1 MKNRA
6 DEKQGNFNPYI
17 DKIDLNF
24 WRELCVK
31 EGKLCHYKKGEYFLH
46 RRETPKY
53 FGFITSGAF
62 KYTIIDTDG
71 NEHITGLALCDTL
84 AGDFYSSI
92 RKESSLVALQA
103 ITDSNVWVCST
114 NLFRQILKENIELRC
129 VMAEEL
135 FRQTHDRYLNLYR
148 QSPKERYWELIRR
161 CPNILQ
167 DITLKELASYLQITP
182 TYLSRIRK
190 EITFGKE

>member
-1 MKNRA
+1 M
-6 DEKQGNFNPYI
+6 NFAS
-17 DKIDLNF
+17 KRVNF
-24 WRELCVK
+24 AII
-31 EGKLCHYKKGEYFLH
+31 KGEYFLH

-92 RKESSLVALQA
+92 RKESSLVTLQA
-103 ITDSNVWVCST
+103 ITDSDVWVCST

-148 QSPKERYWELIRR
+148 QSPKERYWELIRC

>member
-1 MKNRA
+1 MKSKA
-6 DEKQGNFNPYI
+6 NFNPYI
-17 DKIDLNF
+17 DKMDLNF

-103 ITDSNVWVCST
+103 ITDSDVWVCST

-148 QSPKERYWELIRR
+148 QSPKERYWELIRC

>member
-1 MKNRA
+1 MKSKA
-6 DEKQGNFNPYI
+6 NFNPYI

-46 RRETPKY
+46 CGEIPKY
-53 FGFITSGAF
+53 FGFITSGSF
-62 KYTIIDTDG
+62 KYTVIDTDG
-71 NEHITGLALCDTL
+71 NEHTTGLALCDTL
-84 AGDFYSSI
+84 AGDFYSSV
-92 RKESSLVALQA
+92 REESSLVALQA
-103 ITDSNVWVCST
+103 ITDSDVWVCST

-129 VMAEEL
+129 FMAEEL
-135 FRQTHDRYLNLYR
+135 FRQSHDRYLNLYR
-148 QSPKERYWELIRR
+148 QSPKERYLELIRR
-161 CPNILQ
+161 CPNLLQ

-190 EITFGKE
+190 EITFDKE

>member
-1 MKNRA
+1 M
-6 DEKQGNFNPYI
+6 
-17 DKIDLNF
+17 DLNF

-92 RKESSLVALQA
+92 RKESSLVTLQA
-103 ITDSNVWVCST
+103 ITDSDVWVCST
-114 NLFRQILKENIELRC
+114 NLFRQILKENIELCC

-148 QSPKERYWELIRR
+148 QSPKERYWELIRC

>member
-1 MKNRA
+1 MKSKA
-6 DEKQGNFNPYI
+6 NFNPYI
-17 DKIDLNF
+17 DKIDMNF

-92 RKESSLVALQA
+92 RKESSLVTLQA
-103 ITDSNVWVCST
+103 ITDSDVWVCST

>member
-1 MKNRA
+1 MKSKA
-6 DEKQGNFNPYI
+6 NFNPYI
-17 DKIDLNF
+17 DKMDLNF

-71 NEHITGLALCDTL
+71 NEHTTGLALCDNL

-103 ITDSNVWVCST
+103 ITDSDVWVCST

-148 QSPKERYWELIRR
+148 QSPKERYWELIRC

>member
-1 MKNRA
+1 MKSKA
-6 DEKQGNFNPYI
+6 NFNPYI

-92 RKESSLVALQA
+92 RKESSLVTLQA
-103 ITDSNVWVCST
+103 ITDSDVWVCST

-148 QSPKERYWELIRR
+148 QSPKERYWELIRC
-161 CPNILQ
+161 CPSILQ
-167 DITLKELASYLQITP
+167 DIMLKELASYLQITP

>member
-1 MKNRA
+1 MKSKA
-6 DEKQGNFNPYI
+6 NFNPYI
-17 DKIDLNF
+17 DKMDLNF

-92 RKESSLVALQA
+92 RKESSLVTLQA
-103 ITDSNVWVCST
+103 ITDSDVWVCST

-148 QSPKERYWELIRR
+148 QSPKERYWELIRC

>member
-1 MKNRA
+1 MKSMA
-6 DEKQGNFNPYI
+6 NFNPYI

-92 RKESSLVALQA
+92 RKESSLVTLQA
-103 ITDSNVWVCST
+103 ITDSDVWVCST

-148 QSPKERYWELIRR
+148 QSPKERYWELIR
-161 CPNILQ
+161 CCTNILQ

>member
-1 MKNRA
+1 MKSKA
-6 DEKQGNFNPYI
+6 NFNPYI

-24 WRELCVK
+24 WRELSVK

>member
-1 MKNRA
+1 MKSKA
-6 DEKQGNFNPYI
+6 NFNPYI
-17 DKIDLNF
+17 DKMDLNF

-71 NEHITGLALCDTL
+71 NEHITGLALCDNL

-103 ITDSNVWVCST
+103 ITDSDVWVCST

-148 QSPKERYWELIRR
+148 QSPKERYWELIRC

>member
-1 MKNRA
+1 MKSKA
-6 DEKQGNFNPYI
+6 NFNPYI

-92 RKESSLVALQA
+92 RKESSLVTLQA
-103 ITDSNVWVCST
+103 ITDSDVWVCST

-148 QSPKERYWELIRR
+148 QSPKERYWELIRC

>member
-1 MKNRA
+1 MKSKA
-6 DEKQGNFNPYI
+6 NFNPYI

-148 QSPKERYWELIRR
+148 QSPKERYWELIRC

>member
-1 MKNRA
+1 MKSKA
-6 DEKQGNFNPYI
+6 NFNPYI

-62 KYTIIDTDG
+62 KYTINDTDG

-103 ITDSNVWVCST
+103 ITDSDVWVCST

-148 QSPKERYWELIRR
+148 QSPKERYWELIRC

-182 TYLSRIRK
+182 TYLIRIRK

>member
-1 MKNRA
+1 MKSKA
-6 DEKQGNFNPYI
+6 NFNPYI

-92 RKESSLVALQA
+92 RKESSLVTLQA
-103 ITDSNVWVCST
+103 ITDSDVWVCST

-148 QSPKERYWELIRR
+148 QSPKERYWELIRC

-167 DITLKELASYLQITP
+167 DITLKELVSYLQITP

>member
-1 MKNRA
+1 MKSKA
-6 DEKQGNFNPYI
+6 NFNPYI

-71 NEHITGLALCDTL
+71 NEHITGLALCDTS

-92 RKESSLVALQA
+92 RKESSLVTLQA
-103 ITDSNVWVCST
+103 ITDSDVWVCST

-148 QSPKERYWELIRR
+148 QSPKERYWELIRC

>member
-1 MKNRA
+1 MKSKA
-6 DEKQGNFNPYI
+6 NFNPYI

-92 RKESSLVALQA
+92 RKESSLVTLQA

-148 QSPKERYWELIRR
+148 QSPKERYWELIRC

>member
-1 MKNRA
+1 MKSKA
-6 DEKQGNFNPYI
+6 NFNPYI

-103 ITDSNVWVCST
+103 ITDSDVWVCST

-148 QSPKERYWELIRR
+148 QSPKERYWELIRC

>member
-1 MKNRA
+1 MKSKA
-6 DEKQGNFNPYI
+6 NFNPYI

-92 RKESSLVALQA
+92 RKESSLVTLQA
-103 ITDSNVWVCST
+103 ITDSDVWVCST
-114 NLFRQILKENIELRC
+114 NFFRQILKENIELRC

>member
-1 MKNRA
+1 MPSMKSKA
-6 DEKQGNFNPYI
+6 NFNPYI

>member
-1 MKNRA
+1 MKSKA
-6 DEKQGNFNPYI
+6 NFNPYI

-148 QSPKERYWELIRR
+148 QSPKERYWELIRLIY
-161 CPNILQ
+161 CKILRSKNLPP
-167 DITLKELASYLQITP
+167 ICKLHRPTLAVSAKKLLLARNNTLK
-182 TYLSRIRK
+182 
-190 EITFGKE
+190 

>member
-1 MKNRA
+1 M
-6 DEKQGNFNPYI
+6 
-17 DKIDLNF
+17 
-24 WRELCVK
+24 
-31 EGKLCHYKKGEYFLH
+31 
-46 RRETPKY
+46 
-53 FGFITSGAF
+53 
-62 KYTIIDTDG
+62 
-71 NEHITGLALCDTL
+71 
-84 AGDFYSSI
+84 
-92 RKESSLVALQA
+92 ALQA
-103 ITDSNVWVCST
+103 ITDSDVWVCST

-135 FRQTHDRYLNLYR
+135 CRQTHDRYLNLYR